1 MYYAEA
7 AKLLAATQARV
18 LIALPRR
25 GCCRSGEHT
34 TACVLVIDDDPGFRE
49 SLGLPL
55 QSASLRSRLF
65 AEFLEAEPE
74 DYPTCLVL
82 DVRLPGPS
90 GLEFQRD
97 LITASVRLR

>member
-7 AKLLAATQARV
+7 AELLAATQARV

-34 TACVLVIDDDPGFRE
+34 TACVLVIDDDPGFRK

-55 QSASLRSRLF
+55 QSVSLRSRLF
-65 AEFLEAEPE
+65 ASIAEFLEAEPE
-74 DYPTCLVL
+74 D
-82 DVRLPGPS
+82 LPCPVNTHAGLS
-90 GLEFQRD
+90 GFD
-97 LITASVRLR
+97 